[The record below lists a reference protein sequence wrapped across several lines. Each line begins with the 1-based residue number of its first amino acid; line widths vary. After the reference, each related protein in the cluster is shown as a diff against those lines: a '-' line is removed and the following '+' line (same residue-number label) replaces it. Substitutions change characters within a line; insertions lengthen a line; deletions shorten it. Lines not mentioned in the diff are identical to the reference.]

1 MKSEASMLSE
11 RMLLLRTRK
20 TLGREG
26 AGLRQREAQAKGS
39 CQRFKCGSSTRQRRE
54 RAHIQESAQQSPSV
68 MAWGHRQLGEA
79 EDSGKCYG
87 QEEAMKMR
95 EETS

>member
-11 RMLLLRTRK
+11 RMLLQCTRK

-26 AGLRQREAQAKGS
+26 AGLGQREAKAKGS
-39 CQRFKCGSSTRQRRE
+39 CQWCMCGSSTWQRRG
-54 RAHIQESAQQSPSV
+54 RAHTQESAQQSPSV